1 MRKCVS
7 CLLLCLLLLTAS
19 AVPVRAEEAGTE
31 SLAAVEVYVD
41 DTLVTN
47 AFAQEADG
55 IVYAS
60 VFFVSAALRP
70 DMAAYTSDGAIL
82 IKTEDLEFSAYRG
95 SSYVIA
101 NGRYLYLP
109 SGVREEETFKE
120 LLVPIEILAKVFG
133 SPVERNEGAYY
144 LHSGG
149 EVIVSGE
156 EFYNAETVDLLG
168 RVIRNESGNQ
178 PLAGQIAVGNVLLN
192 RVSSPIFPDNL
203 YDVVHQ
209 PGQFPGTTREPPD
222 EDSLIAAKLCLEGAV
237 TVKDAY
243 WFCAVGRA
251 CWASRNKTLV
261 ATIGNHA
268 FYG

>member
-7 CLLLCLLLLTAS
+7 CLLLCLLLLTAA
-19 AVPVRAEEAGTE
+19 AVPARAEEAE
-31 SLAAVEVYVD
+31 SSDAPLIYVD
-41 DTLVTN
+41 DILVTN
-47 AFAQEADG
+47 AFAEEEDG
-55 IVYAS
+55 VIYAS
-60 VFFVSAALRP
+60 VFFLSAALRP

-82 IKTEDLEFSAYRG
+82 IKAEDLEFSAHRG
-95 SSYVIA
+95 NSYVTA
-101 NGRYLYLP
+101 NGRYLP
-109 SGVREEETFKE
+109 AAVREEETFKE
-120 LLVPIEILAKVFG
+120 LLVPVEILAKVFG
-133 SPVERNEGAYY
+133 SSLERSEKACY

-149 EVIVSGE
+149 EAIVSGE
-156 EFYNAETVDLLG
+156 EFYDPETVDLLG

-178 PLAGQIAVGNVLLN
+178 PLAGQVAVGNVLLN
-192 RVSSPIFPDNL
+192 RVSSPLFPDNL

-209 PGQFPGTTREPPD
+209 PGQFPGTTVEPPD

-237 TVKDAY
+237 TVDNAY
-243 WFCAVGRA
+243 WFCAVGRS